1 MNDTQELQATFRS
14 IRASIARLFWAT
26 RKLKRSTRK
35 EVRNV

>member
-1 MNDTQELQATFRS
+1 MMTEKDLQATFHS

-35 EVRNV
+35 EAGNV

>member
-1 MNDTQELQATFRS
+1 MMPAKDLQATVRS

-35 EVRNV
+35 EAGNV